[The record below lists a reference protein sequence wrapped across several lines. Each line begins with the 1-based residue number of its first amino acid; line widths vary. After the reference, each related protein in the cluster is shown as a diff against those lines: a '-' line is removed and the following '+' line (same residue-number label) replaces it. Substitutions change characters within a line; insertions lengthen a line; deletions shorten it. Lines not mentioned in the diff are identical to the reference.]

1 MNLDIAID
9 RRAGATTLAPRGPL
23 DGATA
28 AELQE
33 PLLAAIAENPPAVV
47 LDCADVPYVS
57 SAGLRVLV
65 VATKELKARNQRLRL
80 INVPEAVLQV
90 LKMANFTSF
99 IDVA

>member
-1 MNLDIAID
+1 MDIAID
-9 RRAGATTLAPRGPL
+9 RAAAATTLAPSGPL
-23 DGATA
+23 DGTTATA
-28 AELQE
+28 LQE

-47 LDCADVPYVS
+47 LDFARVPYVS

-65 VATKELKARNQRLRL
+65 VATKELKPRGLRLRL

-99 IDVA
+99 IDVN